1 MNVQARPV
9 EAIGGRRQGTEAGRM
24 TGASLLLGTET
35 TGEAGGTETGRPT
48 AGGGPAEKEIG
59 ASERLGRREQT

>member
-1 MNVQARPV
+1 MTVQARPV
-9 EAIGGRRQGTEAGRM
+9 EAIGGRRQGTDARGR
-24 TGASLLLGTET
+24 TGVSLLLETET

>member
-9 EAIGGRRQGTEAGRM
+9 EAIGGRLRGTEAGRR
-24 TGASLLLGTET
+24 TGASPLLETET
-35 TGEAGGTETGRPT
+35 EEADGTETGHPT
-48 AGGGPAEKEIG
+48 ADADLAEKEIG

>member
-24 TGASLLLGTET
+24 TGASLLLETET

-48 AGGGPAEKEIG
+48 ADGDPAEKEIG
-59 ASERLGRREQT
+59 ASEQPGRRERT